1 MASFTKIKANNKQG
15 YKWICTVDGL
25 PNPVTGKRNQI
36 ARRGDTKKQA
46 EERVQKVV
54 DAQKNHGIDTKKI
67 KKLTFEQVAWDWLK
81 TYSKSKV
88 KKNTVRVRE
97 KEIKI
102 LLRYIAKVII
112 DKVTHKQYQNILN
125 DLDDK
130 EYARTTIEGVHVTAN
145 MIMKY
150 AIKNKMRLDNPCSGA
165 VIPAKLLTVEEIE
178 NSPIEDGYLEKHE
191 LAEFLNAVNE
201 HGLPDDIEI
210 FHLLAFSGMRS
221 GELCALKDT
230 DFNFELNELRITKTL
245 YNPDNN
251 MRKYTLTPPKS
262 TGSIRKFNIID
273 NVMSL
278 LQRHIVKQQALRLEY
293 KKLFDDYH
301 ENNFVFA
308 HKNGYPLIQ
317 KNILIRMERI
327 LKKTSIKKKATPHI
341 FRHTHIS
348 MLTEAEVDLK
358 TIMKRVGHDDA
369 KTTLKVYTHVTEKMK
384 KNANEK
390 IKNHFADILQI

>member
-1 MASFTKIKANNKQG
+1 MFGCNYSGENA
-15 YKWICTVDGL
+15 DG
-25 PNPVTGKRNQI
+25 
-36 ARRGDTKKQA
+36 RG
-46 EERVQKVV
+46 
-54 DAQKNHGIDTKKI
+54 
-67 KKLTFEQVAWDWLK
+67 
-81 TYSKSKV
+81 
-88 KKNTVRVRE
+88 
-97 KEIKI
+97 
-102 LLRYIAKVII
+102 
-112 DKVTHKQYQNILN
+112 
-125 DLDDK
+125 
-130 EYARTTIEGVHVTAN
+130 
-145 MIMKY
+145 
-150 AIKNKMRLDNPCSGA
+150 
-165 VIPAKLLTVEEIE
+165 IE
-178 NSPIEDGYLEKHE
+178 NSTIEDGYLEKHE
-191 LAEFLNAVNE
+191 LAEFLNAVKE
-201 HGLPDDIEI
+201 HGLPCDIEI

-262 TGSIRKFNIID
+262 TGSIRKFNVID
-273 NVMSL
+273 IVMNL
-278 LQRHIVKQQALRLEY
+278 LQEHIVKQRTLRLEY
-293 KKLFDDYH
+293 KKLFTDYH

-327 LKKTSIKKKATPHI
+327 LKKTSITKKATPHI

-369 KTTLKVYTHVTEKMK
+369 KTTLKIYTHVTEKMK

>member
-1 MASFTKIKANNKQG
+1 M
-15 YKWICTVDGL
+15 
-25 PNPVTGKRNQI
+25 
-36 ARRGDTKKQA
+36 
-46 EERVQKVV
+46 
-54 DAQKNHGIDTKKI
+54 
-67 KKLTFEQVAWDWLK
+67 
-81 TYSKSKV
+81 
-88 KKNTVRVRE
+88 
-97 KEIKI
+97 
-102 LLRYIAKVII
+102 
-112 DKVTHKQYQNILN
+112 
-125 DLDDK
+125 
-130 EYARTTIEGVHVTAN
+130 
-145 MIMKY
+145 
-150 AIKNKMRLDNPCSGA
+150 
-165 VIPAKLLTVEEIE
+165 
-178 NSPIEDGYLEKHE
+178 
-191 LAEFLNAVNE
+191 
-201 HGLPDDIEI
+201 
-210 FHLLAFSGMRS
+210 LAFSGIRS

-230 DFNFELNELRITKTL
+230 DFNFELNKLRITKTL

-273 NVMSL
+273 NVMNL
-278 LQRHIVKQQALRLEY
+278 LQSHIVKQQALRLEY

-327 LKKTSIKKKATPHI
+327 LKKTSITKKATPHI

-390 IKNHFADILQI
+390 IKNHFSDILQI

>member
-1 MASFTKIKANNKQG
+1 MISEAKRQFTVNK
-15 YKWICTVDGL
+15 
-25 PNPVTGKRNQI
+25 
-36 ARRGDTKKQA
+36 
-46 EERVQKVV
+46 
-54 DAQKNHGIDTKKI
+54 
-67 KKLTFEQVAWDWLK
+67 
-81 TYSKSKV
+81 
-88 KKNTVRVRE
+88 
-97 KEIKI
+97 
-102 LLRYIAKVII
+102 
-112 DKVTHKQYQNILN
+112 
-125 DLDDK
+125 
-130 EYARTTIEGVHVTAN
+130 
-145 MIMKY
+145 
-150 AIKNKMRLDNPCSGA
+150 
-165 VIPAKLLTVEEIE
+165 
-178 NSPIEDGYLEKHE
+178 YLEIFVEYSILHLE
-191 LAEFLNAVNE
+191 QA
-201 HGLPDDIEI
+201 DDIEI
-210 FHLLAFSGMRS
+210 FHLLAFSGIRS

-251 MRKYTLTPPKS
+251 MRKYILTPPKS

-273 NVMSL
+273 NVMNL
-278 LQRHIVKQQALRLEY
+278 LQRHIVKQQAFRLEC

-348 MLTEAEVDLK
+348 MLTEAEVDIK
-358 TIMKRVGHDDA
+358 TIMKRVCHDDA